1 MSGQLNGRR
10 VTVFGGAGFVG
21 RHVVQRLAR
30 AGALVTVASRDTIAA
45 AYLKPMGDVGQVT
58 PVHASIVRPK
68 TVAAAVENADIVIN
82 LVGIL
87 SQFSQNFANIHVRGA
102 RNVAEAAAEA
112 GVDRLIHVS
121 AIGANA
127 DAVSAYAR
135 SKAAGQAA
143 VQAAFP
149 GATILRPSVIFG
161 AEDDFL
167 NRFAGLARLLPVIMP
182 MIGDG
187 TSRLQPVAVED
198 VADAVMAC
206 LGDHATAGETYE
218 LGGPEVL
225 TQQQVIEYVLEST
238 DNSRHLIVPIP
249 APLAKIA
256 GFFAQLLPAPVLTA
270 DQVAMTEDDFTVQD
284 GVKTLA
290 DLGIAQPTPMQGTS
304 LGFLQR
310 YRGAGATVDADI

>member
-68 TVAAAVENADIVIN
+68 TVATAVEGADIVIN

-87 SQFSQNFANIHVRGA
+87 SQFSQKFANIHVRGA

-112 GVDRLIHVS
+112 GVERLIHVS
-121 AIGANA
+121 AIGATA

-149 GATILRPSVIFG
+149 GATVLRPSVIFG

-167 NRFAGLARLLPVIMP
+167 NRFAGLARLLPAVMP

-187 TSRLQPVAVED
+187 TSRMQPVAVED

-206 LGDHATAGETYE
+206 LTDEATAGETYE

-225 TQQQVIEYVLEST
+225 TQQQVIEYVLET
-238 DNSRHLIVPIP
+238 IDARRLIVPIP
-249 APLAKIA
+249 APLAKFG
-256 GFFAQLLPAPVLTA
+256 GFFTQLLPAPVLTM
-270 DQVAMTEDDFTVQD
+270 DQVSMTEDDFTVQD
-284 GVKTLA
+284 GAKTLA
-290 DLGIAQPTPMQGTS
+290 DLGIEHPTPMKGTS
-304 LGFLQR
+304 LGYLQR
-310 YRGAGATVDADI
+310 YRGAAATVDADA

>member
-45 AYLKPMGDVGQVT
+45 AYLKPMGGVGQVT

-68 TVAAAVENADIVIN
+68 TVAAAVEDADIVIN

-87 SQFSQNFANIHVRGA
+87 SQFSQKFANIHVRGA

-112 GVDRLIHVS
+112 GVERLIHVS
-121 AIGANA
+121 AIGATA

-149 GATILRPSVIFG
+149 GATVLRPSVIFG

-167 NRFAGLARLLPVIMP
+167 NRFAGLARLLPVVMP

-187 TSRLQPVAVED
+187 TSRMQPVAVED

-206 LGDHATAGETYE
+206 LTDDATAGETYE

-225 TQQQVIEYVLEST
+225 TQQQVIEYVLET
-238 DNSRHLIVPIP
+238 IDARRLIVPIP
-249 APLAKIA
+249 APLAKFG
-256 GFFAQLLPAPVLTA
+256 GFFTQLLPAPVLTM
-270 DQVAMTEDDFTVQD
+270 DQVSMTEDDFTVQD
-284 GVKTLA
+284 GAKTLA
-290 DLGIAQPTPMQGTS
+290 DLGIEHPTPMKGTS
-304 LGFLQR
+304 LGYLQR
-310 YRGAGATVDADI
+310 YRGAAATVDADA